1 MNNLSL
7 ENQLEMF
14 NKERR
19 DLVDKLEGMS
29 KEVAEKDK
37 TIAEMQSKLINA

>member
-7 ENQLEMF
+7 QNQLEMF

-19 DLVDKLEGMS
+19 DLDDKIEGMS

-37 TIAEMQSKLINA
+37 TIAEMQSKLKNA

>member
-7 ENQLEMF
+7 QNQLEMF

-19 DLVDKLEGMS
+19 DLDDKLEGMS

-37 TIAEMQSKLINA
+37 TITELQSKLKNV